1 MRRSVVRNPHILESL
16 RVRLRAAMD
25 ERNWMAVDLASVARV
40 PLTSV
45 TRLLDGSVKSPG
57 IDTLLSLAQALDVS
71 VSELLGDRVEVS
83 SATPMRSLTE
93 FVSELINRWAALGSG
108 GEVPYIS
115 VLVTVGDKKGLLSD
129 IAGAFKNRKVN
140 IHSSF
145 SGRSRAGK
153 AQVIINAAVDD
164 QGKVHLVADSLRE
177 TIKGSD
183 VKVLY
188 PQQSSGWTQEL
199 AAFLADD
206 PIPEEIVSTSD
217 GVIQ

>member
-25 ERNWMAVDLASVARV
+25 ERNWMAVDLASIARV

-57 IDTLLSLAQALDVS
+57 IDTLLSLAQALDLS

-83 SATPMRSLTE
+83 SATPMRSVAE
-93 FVSELINRWAALGSG
+93 FVSELINRWAAVDSG

-115 VLVTVGDKKGLLSD
+115 VLVTVGDRKGLLSD
-129 IAGAFKNRKVN
+129 IAGAFKNQKVN

-145 SGRSRAGK
+145 SGRSRVGR
-153 AQVIINAAVDD
+153 AQVVINVDVDD
-164 QGKVHLVADSLRE
+164 QGKVHLLADSLRKM
-177 TIKGSD
+177 IKGSD

-188 PQQSSGWTQEL
+188 PQQSGGWKQEL
-199 AAFLADD
+199 AAFLGDD
-206 PIPEEIVSTSD
+206 PIPEEMASTSD
-217 GVIQ
+217 GVVR